1 MIQYDTISA
10 WSNCRW
16 ALYELIQTNKYIEK
30 SPCPSVPSTAPHNR
44 WASWRSWSRERA
56 RILLWLRRPSS
67 KLQLR
72 MMWNDVKAAS
82 SRTWCPSRGS
92 HVGISSIP
100 ESQAIWNQN
109 IPIQSKTVFLQFSL
123 LHLATIPAN
132 FSKKQELKESKG
144 SWPHSKAAQ
153 TSRNNPEVVMVV
165 LFLLLLSLSL
175 WHSLIRFASHCG
187 DCLTD

>member
-16 ALYELIQTNKYIEK
+16 ALYELIQTNKSIEK

-123 LHLATIPAN
+123 LLFLQT
-132 FSKKQELKESKG
+132 FRKSKSSKKARV
-144 SWPHSKAAQ
+144 P
-153 TSRNNPEVVMVV
+153 
-165 LFLLLLSLSL
+165 
-175 WHSLIRFASHCG
+175 
-187 DCLTD
+187 DLTARQHRLQKTTRKL